1 MANAQSSEAVKTL
14 PIRRIDGKFR
24 AAGAVIV
31 ALGLVAALAGAWWG
45 PAMLFPGAVIL
56 FMGRSF

>member
-1 MANAQSSEAVKTL
+1 MAATTP

-24 AAGAVIV
+24 AVGAVIV
-31 ALGLVAALAGAWWG
+31 AIGLVAALAGAWWG

-56 FMGRSF
+56 FMGRWFGE